1 VNSVIFISAD
11 PAQAEADF
19 NIYKRGRT
27 LVSRTPGEACDE
39 FEYRPDN
46 ADLAPKIPSFSV
58 SHANPP
64 YPPIYVIYA
73 VFR

>member
-11 PAQAEADF
+11 PVQAEADF
-19 NIYKRGRT
+19 NVYRTGRT
-27 LVSRTPGEACDE
+27 LVSRTRGTACDD

-46 ADLAPKIPSFSV
+46 TNLAPKIPSFTV
-58 SHANPP
+58 SNATAPF
-64 YPPIYVIYA
+64 PPIYVIYA